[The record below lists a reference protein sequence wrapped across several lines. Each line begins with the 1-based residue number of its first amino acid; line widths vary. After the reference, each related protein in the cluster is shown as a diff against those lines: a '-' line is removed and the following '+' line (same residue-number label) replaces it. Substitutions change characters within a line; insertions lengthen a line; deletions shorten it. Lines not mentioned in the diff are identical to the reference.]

1 MNTLKLELS
10 YAGVNKEFV
19 VNIVPKDIEKFTSD
33 TFYVLDAVLQEIISL
48 DRFKVTYEKTTDNQ
62 KVTIDDIIEG
72 LKNE

>member
-10 YAGVNKEFV
+10 YGGVAKEFV
-19 VNIVPKDIEKFTSD
+19 VNIIPKDIEKFTSD

-48 DRFKVTYEKTTDNQ
+48 DRFKLDYSKTTDEQ
-62 KVTIDDIIEG
+62 KVTVDDIIEG